1 MRGVLGGLAFVAM
14 AVTMGA
20 VSPVAQAQRGT
31 IDCGSGDNKPGRC
44 PVRWRDA
51 QLVRQDSKAA
61 CVRDRTWG
69 FDQQANAIW
78 VDRGCRGIFA
88 EAGGWG
94 GGRPGGDDR
103 PGWDNGRPG
112 WDDSRPGPGPGW
124 GGGGPQRTIDCG
136 SRNGGY
142 GHCDVDTRFGRPR
155 LIRQNSDARCQEG
168 YSWGVDRDGI
178 WVDKGCRG
186 IFSVGGR

>member
-1 MRGVLGGLAFVAM
+1 MRGLLGGLALVAM
-14 AVTMGA
+14 AMTMGA
-20 VSPVAQAQRGT
+20 VSPVAVAQRGT

-61 CVRDRTWG
+61 CIRDRTWG

-94 GGRPGGDDR
+94 GGRPGGD
-103 PGWDNGRPG
+103 GRPG
-112 WDDSRPGPGPGW
+112 WGDGRPGSGPGW
-124 GGGGPQRTIDCG
+124 GGGPQRTLDCG
-136 SRNGGY
+136 SHNGRY
-142 GHCDVDTRFGRPR
+142 GHCDVDLRYGRPR
-155 LIRQNSDARCQEG
+155 LVRQESDARCQEG

>member
-1 MRGVLGGLAFVAM
+1 MRGWLGGLALMAM

-20 VSPVAQAQRGT
+20 VSPAAQAQRGT
-31 IDCGSGDNKPGRC
+31 IDCGSGNNKPGRC

-94 GGRPGGDDR
+94 GGRPGGD
-103 PGWDNGRPG
+103 GRPG
-112 WDDSRPGPGPGW
+112 WDDGRPGRDDDRPGPGW
-124 GGGGPQRTIDCG
+124 GGGPARTIDCG
-136 SRNGGY
+136 SKDGRY
-142 GHCDVDTRFGRPR
+142 GHCNVDVRYARPR
-155 LIRQNSDARCQEG
+155 LIRQDSKARCEEG

-178 WVDKGCRG
+178 WVDNGCRG
-186 IFSVGGR
+186 IFSLGGR

>member
-20 VSPVAQAQRGT
+20 VSPVVQAQRGT

-69 FDQQANAIW
+69 FDHNINDIW
-78 VDRGCRGIFA
+78 VDHGCRGIFA

-94 GGRPGGDDR
+94 GDRPGG
-103 PGWDNGRPG
+103 GGRPG
-112 WDDSRPGPGPGW
+112 WDDGRPGPGPGW
-124 GGGGPQRTIDCG
+124 GGGPQRSIDCG
-136 SRNGGY
+136 SHNGGY
-142 GHCDVDTRFGRPR
+142 GHCDVDTRYGRPR
-155 LIRQNSDARCQEG
+155 LIRQESDARCQEG

>member
-1 MRGVLGGLAFVAM
+1 MRGVLGGLALVAM
-14 AVTMGA
+14 AVTMGL

-31 IDCGSGDNKPGRC
+31 IDCGSSDNKPGRC

-61 CVRDRTWG
+61 CVRERTWG
-69 FDQQANAIW
+69 FDQNINAIW

-94 GGRPGGDDR
+94 GGRPGGE
-103 PGWDNGRPG
+103 GRPG
-112 WDDSRPGPGPGW
+112 WGDDR
-124 GGGGPQRTIDCG
+124 PQRTIDCG
-136 SRNGGY
+136 SHNGGY
-142 GHCDVDTRFGRPR
+142 GHCDVDTRYGRPR
-155 LIRQNSDARCQEG
+155 LIRQDSDARCQEG

-178 WVDKGCRG
+178 WVDRGCRG

>member
-1 MRGVLGGLAFVAM
+1 MRGVLGGLALVAM
-14 AVTMGA
+14 AMTMSA

-44 PVRWRDA
+44 PVSWRDA

-69 FDQQANAIW
+69 FDRSANAIW

-94 GGRPGGDDR
+94 GGRPGGD
-103 PGWDNGRPG
+103 GRPG
-112 WDDSRPGPGPGW
+112 WDDGRPGPGPGW

-136 SRNGGY
+136 SHNGGY
-142 GHCDVDTRFGRPR
+142 GHCDVDTRYGRPR
-155 LIRQNSDARCQEG
+155 LVRQDSDARCQEG

>member
-1 MRGVLGGLAFVAM
+1 MRGWLGGLALMAM

-20 VSPVAQAQRGT
+20 VSPAAQAQRGT
-31 IDCGSGDNKPGRC
+31 IDCGSGNNKPGRC

-94 GGRPGGDDR
+94 GGRPGGD
-103 PGWDNGRPG
+103 GRPG
-112 WDDSRPGPGPGW
+112 WDDGRPGRDDDRPGPGR
-124 GGGGPQRTIDCG
+124 GGGPARTIDCG
-136 SRNGGY
+136 SKDGRY
-142 GHCDVDTRFGRPR
+142 GHCNVDVRYARPR
-155 LIRQNSDARCQEG
+155 LIRQDSKARCEEG

-178 WVDKGCRG
+178 WVDNGCRG

>member
-1 MRGVLGGLAFVAM
+1 MRGWLGGLALMAM

-20 VSPVAQAQRGT
+20 VSPAAHAQRGT
-31 IDCGSGDNKPGRC
+31 IDCGSGNNKPGRC

-94 GGRPGGDDR
+94 GGRPGGD
-103 PGWDNGRPG
+103 GRPG
-112 WDDSRPGPGPGW
+112 WDDGRPGRDDDRPGPGW
-124 GGGGPQRTIDCG
+124 GGGPARTIDCG
-136 SRNGGY
+136 SKDGRY
-142 GHCDVDTRFGRPR
+142 GHCNVDVRYARPR
-155 LIRQNSDARCQEG
+155 LIRQDSKARCEEG

-178 WVDKGCRG
+178 WVDNGCRG

>member
-1 MRGVLGGLAFVAM
+1 MRGVLMGLALAAM
-14 AVTMGA
+14 AVTMSV

-31 IDCGSGDNKPGRC
+31 IDCGSGNNKPGRC

-61 CVRDRTWG
+61 CIRDRTWG
-69 FDQQANAIW
+69 FDRNINAIW

-94 GGRPGGDDR
+94 GGRPGDDGRPGRGDGRPGWNDDR
-103 PGWDNGRPG
+103 PGPG
-112 WDDSRPGPGPGW
+112 W
-124 GGGGPQRTIDCG
+124 GGGPQRTIDCG
-136 SRNGGY
+136 SHNGGY
-142 GHCDVDTRFGRPR
+142 GHCDVDTRYGRPR
-155 LIRQNSDARCQEG
+155 LIRQDSDARCQEG

>member
-1 MRGVLGGLAFVAM
+1 MRGVLGGLALMAM
-14 AVTMGA
+14 AVTMSA
-20 VSPVAQAQRGT
+20 VSPVAQAQRGS
-31 IDCGSGDNKPGRC
+31 IDCGSRDNKPGRC
-44 PVRWRDA
+44 PVSWRDA
-51 QLVRQDSKAA
+51 QLVRQESKAG
-61 CVRDRTWG
+61 CVRDQTWG
-69 FDQQANAIW
+69 FDHGTIW
-78 VDRGCRGIFA
+78 VNRGCRGIFA

-136 SRNGGY
+136 SHNGGY
-142 GHCDVDTRFGRPR
+142 GHCDVDTRYGRPR